1 MVNIVMN
8 EEQINL
14 ERSPKSRQPRKFL
27 LLGLIFALFIL
38 WLLNTPPG
46 LLGKTDAVGYA
57 VCHRISSHSFY
68 FEDRPFS
75 LCARCT
81 GQYLGFLWGFWVHYF
96 LGKKRSGFPPRA
108 IILGMVV
115 IFLFYLGDGLNSA
128 FHLYPGFELWFL
140 YEPSNTL
147 RLFSG
152 LGMGIVISI
161 ILYPL
166 LGQTIWRELYLSP
179 SLRGYQEWG
188 ILFGGGVLTGVL
200 VLTGNQLLLY
210 PLILLSTAGLIQL
223 LTILY
228 GVIWI
233 VLLKKENSF
242 SSWNELGW
250 WAVAGFGTALIQVV
264 VIDLVRYLLTGTWSG
279 FLDY

>member
-1 MVNIVMN
+1 MVEVQSN
-8 EEQINL
+8 
-14 ERSPKSRQPRKFL
+14 KRKAPISSQARKLFL
-27 LLGLIFALFIL
+27 VGLILILFIF

-68 FEDRPFS
+68 FADRPFS

-81 GQYLGFLWGFWVHYF
+81 GQYLGFLWGFWVHFF
-96 LGKKRSGFPPRA
+96 LGKRRSGFPPRI
-108 IILGMVV
+108 IILGMILV
-115 IFLFYLGDGLNSA
+115 FLFYLGDGLNSVI
-128 FHLYPGFELWFL
+128 HLYPGLEQWYL
-140 YEPSNTL
+140 YEPSNNL

-152 LGMGIVISI
+152 LGMGIVISM

-166 LGQTIWRELYLSP
+166 MGQTLWCELYQSP
-179 SLRGYQEWG
+179 PLKGIQEWG
-188 ILFGGGVLTGVL
+188 FLIGGGVLTGIL
-200 VLTGNQLLLY
+200 VLSGNPLLLY

-233 VLLKKENSF
+233 MLLRKENSF
-242 SSWNELGW
+242 NSWYDLGW
-250 WAVAGFGTALIQVV
+250 WGIAGFGTALTQVL
-264 VIDLVRYLLTGTWSG
+264 VIDLVRYSLTGTWSG
-279 FLDY
+279 FLNY